1 MRGLER
7 SRKCPLLLKAEV
19 LHFSAA
25 ISMTRDLGE
34 VLHRGI
40 SISYLV
46 DT

>member
-1 MRGLER
+1 MKGLER